1 MDVRE
6 KLKEMRKTKSVAEIA
21 REVGV
26 CERNI
31 HRWTSEGKPMSD
43 MAKALLEQKLKDK
56 NKLFK
61 VLL

>member
-1 MDVRE
+1 MDVRD

-31 HRWTSEGKPMSD
+31 HRWTSEDKPMSN
-43 MAKALLEQKLKDK
+43 MAKELIKQRIEDGSR
-56 NKLFK
+56 
-61 VLL
+61 